1 MIIPTLLVL
10 SMRSDSSHES
20 QILALINEARARS
33 GVSQIQSVRLLREA
47 AQWFA
52 RDLAK
57 SNTRLDHVDSLG
69 RRVQHRIYDFGY
81 RSIQRSGENLASGY
95 RDPDSVFKLWM
106 SSSGHRR
113 NLLDPQF
120 EHIGVAFFETQDG
133 RTYWVAEFGQRFK
146 GAPALKP

>member
-95 RDPDSVFKLWM
+95 RDPDSVFKLWIV
-106 SSSGHRR
+106 RA
-113 NLLDPQF
+113 
-120 EHIGVAFFETQDG
+120 IGAIS
-133 RTYWVAEFGQRFK
+133 
-146 GAPALKP
+146 